1 MSAFIIK
8 LSVISVSNCTSNV
21 PSITVLPVLD
31 ATVNLSV
38 VPDLT
43 AKFASIST
51 VPSISTLPFKW
62 VVPPTLRFSEIP
74 APPVTTNVPVVGVF
88 QVDPVFVVSL
98 RLPAM
103 IGASVPVKTSLVL
116 VAL

>member
-1 MSAFIIK
+1 MS
-8 LSVISVSNCTSNV
+8 TV
-21 PSITVLPVLD
+21 PSITVLPVAL

-38 VPDLT
+38 VLFLI
-43 AKFASIST
+43 AKLASMST
-51 VPSISTLPFKW
+51 VPSISTLPNRC

-74 APPVTTNVPVVGVF
+74 VPPVTTSVPVVGVF
-88 QVDPVFVVSL
+88 QVEEVFVVSL

-103 IGASVPVKTSLVL
+103 TGASVPVRTSLVL

>member
-1 MSAFIIK
+1 MS
-8 LSVISVSNCTSNV
+8 TV
-21 PSITVLPVLD
+21 PSITVLPVALSIV
-31 ATVNLSV
+31 TLSV
-38 VPDLT
+38 VPFLT

-88 QVDPVFVVSL
+88 QVDPVLVVNL
-98 RLPAM
+98 RLPPM
-103 IGASVPVKTSLVL
+103 IAASVPVNVSEEL